1 MFGAISGI
9 VMRLCRPVMEAEFR
23 SEPPK
28 TISGTLHY
36 QSLAGAIL
44 WFLGDPSDL
53 PILSMIFLH
62 GIRVDEAE
70 ARRVDALLDAQEP

>member
-1 MFGAISGI
+1 
-9 VMRLCRPVMEAEFR
+9 MRLSRHVIGAEFW
-23 SEPPK
+23 SKPPK
-28 TISGTLHY
+28 TISNAVHH
-36 QSLAGAIL
+36 QSLAGTIL
-44 WFLGDPSDL
+44 WFLAEISDL